1 MNWFPAKIEGLS
13 PTRIGIAMVLAAIS
27 DGLSLWL
34 EFLVPAQWAADLVTA
49 LVLFAVLGRRWLL
62 LPALVIEAIPGAMLF
77 PSWVLAVAAIG
88 AAALGLQ
95 RPPGTPP
102 PPGTLPP
109 ILPPGGGTP
118 PP

>member
-1 MNWFPAKIEGLS
+1 MNWFPTKIEGLS
-13 PTRIGIAMVLAAIS
+13 PVRIGIAMVVAALS

-62 LPALVIEAIPGAMLF
+62 LPALIIEAIPGAMLF

-88 AAALGLQ
+88 AGALGLQ
-95 RPPGTPP
+95 RPPASP

-109 ILPPGGGTP
+109 VLPPGGSP
-118 PP
+118 PPP